1 MTDQGDEFS
10 FFQCIHVKVDIRID
24 ISISIKVMTTKFGRQ
39 VHLEELT
46 QMRLK
51 QVTVTSSRRDHVTN
65 FKNISTTSVPV
76 TTKHGK
82 VVTYVDGFLPIKSY
96 DPFITWSS
104 EITWQTKTIA
114 SPLPQC

>member
-1 MTDQGDEFS
+1 
-10 FFQCIHVKVDIRID
+10 
-24 ISISIKVMTTKFGRQ
+24 MTTKFGRQ

-76 TTKHGK
+76 TTKLGK
-82 VVTYVDGFLPIKSY
+82 METYIGGFLPIKSY
-96 DPFITWSS
+96 NPFITWSS
-104 EITWQTKTIA
+104 EITRQTKTIA
-114 SPLPQC
+114 SPLPQCPSPPNLTGR